1 MRKGFA
7 GLIIWLL
14 AWNAVVDASTLTEMR
29 LLDNRFRIDPS
40 IEQITFVIYREK
52 PSAPVILVKPNGEKL
67 YAWKH
72 PDNVS
77 WHQESDMD
85 IVSILNP
92 MPGPWQAIGKVIPK
106 NKIKFL
112 SDISLKVDQFS
123 DKYYE
128 DEIIKFTSRLVENDE
143 PVFLREFLDRLE
155 LKVNFIKYTEMTEN
169 QTSNTSSQ
177 GYVVGQFFDNGQDL
191 DEKAGDGVFT
201 VSMTIK
207 IPPGKY
213 LAKVTS
219 GNGVF
224 FRTLEKEVFVYPSPV
239 TAKVVQVEDGEL
251 RKLEFMGDK
260 KVLAEGSMA
269 VHAEITTPQGD
280 KVVYQAIEEKGSEN
294 TAFII
299 QDSNKPG
306 QYSWTAWL
314 YANTLKDNR
323 PLVFKFNSQTFA
335 VADFSAIEK
344 IKREREI
351 REAEKLEEEKIQIA
365 QEKKAEDRKFAV
377 LAIVGGNLFLLMFA
391 ALLWLIIWDRH
402 KKKTTPSSLGLESP

>member
-1 MRKGFA
+1 MRKGCA

-14 AWNAVVDASTLTEMR
+14 AWNAADASTLTEMR

-92 MPGPWQAIGKVIPK
+92 MSGPWQAIGKVSPQ

-112 SDISLKVDQFS
+112 SDLSLKVEQFA
-123 DKYYE
+123 DNYYE
-128 DEIIKFTSRLVENDE
+128 DEIVKFTSRLVENDE

-155 LKVNFIKYTEMTEN
+155 LKVNFIKYDEAMAGKG
-169 QTSNTSSQ
+169 SNTSSQ
-177 GYVVGQFFDNGQDL
+177 GYVVGHFFDDGQDL

-239 TAKVVQVEDGEL
+239 TAKVVQIKNDGEL
-251 RKLEFMGDK
+251 RKLEFTGDK

-280 KVVYQAIEEKGSEN
+280 KVVYQAIEEKGSES
-294 TAFII
+294 TAFTIEN
-299 QDSNKPG
+299 SNKPG
-306 QYSWTAWL
+306 QYAWTAWL

-323 PLVFKFNSQTFA
+323 PLVFKFNPQTFA

-351 REAEKLEEEKIQIA
+351 REAKKLEEEKIQIA
-365 QEKKAEDRKFAV
+365 KEKKSEDRKFAV
-377 LAIVGGNLFLLMFA
+377 LAILGGNLFLLMFA
-391 ALLWLIIWDRH
+391 ALLWLIIRVRR
-402 KKKTTPSSLGLESP
+402 KKKVTPSSLGLEAP